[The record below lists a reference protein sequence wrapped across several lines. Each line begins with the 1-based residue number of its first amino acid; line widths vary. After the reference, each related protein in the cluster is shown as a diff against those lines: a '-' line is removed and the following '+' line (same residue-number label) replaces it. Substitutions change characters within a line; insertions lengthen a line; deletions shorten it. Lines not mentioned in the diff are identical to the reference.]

1 MFIAQIPSTQVLLI
15 CTHRCGHTS
24 MADYLGFYPLY
35 NYPLTLDMITFNQAS
50 LENYRKIVVMR
61 NHYQRIMS
69 AYKFTY
75 GNIQMF
81 HNVYMGKPMIDVSPN
96 HFFDVHK
103 KPYLTGITT
112 EFEYIDFDKL
122 ADYIPMS
129 KQTTSTF
136 SNYRKVTP
144 KHLSEIGY
152 TVTDEDR
159 QEQERYNYFKQFHRE
174 LPPDEWKTLVA
185 ERVAE
190 IDAIRKNKLFPA
202 PRPVVKTRSDM
213 KSSKD
218 VGLGSIWHGLKKS

>member
-1 MFIAQIPSTQVLLI
+1 MLLTQIPGTSVLIFAGL
-15 CTHRCGHTS
+15 RCGHTS

-35 NYPLTLDMITFNQAS
+35 KHTNTIDLPIFNESSSQH
-50 LENYRKIVVMR
+50 YRKIVVMR

-75 GNIQMF
+75 GNLGMVASNGATPEQ
-81 HNVYMGKPMIDVSPN
+81 
-96 HFFDVHK
+96 FFNDHK
-103 KPYLTGITT
+103 NPYLVDIYTP
-112 EFEYIDFDKL
+112 FEYIDFDKL

-174 LPPDEWKTLVA
+174 LPPDEWKTLIA

-190 IDAIRKNKLFPA
+190 IDATRKNKLLPA

>member
-35 NYPLTLDMITFNQAS
+35 AYPHTLDLNHFNEAS
-50 LENYRKIVVMR
+50 LQHYRKIVVMR

-69 AYKFTY
+69 AYKFVY
-75 GNIQMF
+75 GIPQFKILQMRRDIRESQEEYF
-81 HNVYMGKPMIDVSPN
+81 N
-96 HFFDVHK
+96 VHK
-103 KPYLTGITT
+103 LPYLKYITT

-152 TVTDEDR
+152 TVTDDDR
-159 QEQERYNYFKQFHRE
+159 QEQERYNYFKQFYRE
-174 LPPDEWKTLVA
+174 LPPDEWKTLIA

-190 IDAIRKNKLFPA
+190 IDATRENELLPA
-202 PRPVVKTRSDM
+202 PRPVIKTRSDY
-213 KSSKD
+213 
-218 VGLGSIWHGLKKS
+218 KKS

>member
-1 MFIAQIPSTQVLLI
+1 MLLTQIPGTSVLIFAGL
-15 CTHRCGHTS
+15 RCGHTS
-24 MADYLGFYPLY
+24 MCDYLGFYPLY
-35 NYPLTLDMITFNQAS
+35 KHTNTIDLPIFNES
-50 LENYRKIVVMR
+50 SSEKYRKIVVMR

-81 HNVYMGKPMIDVSPN
+81 HNVYTGKPMIDVSPN

-190 IDAIRKNKLFPA
+190 IDATRKNKLLPA
-202 PRPVVKTRSDM
+202 PRPVIKTRSDV

-218 VGLGSIWHGLKKS
+218 VRLGSIWHGLKKS